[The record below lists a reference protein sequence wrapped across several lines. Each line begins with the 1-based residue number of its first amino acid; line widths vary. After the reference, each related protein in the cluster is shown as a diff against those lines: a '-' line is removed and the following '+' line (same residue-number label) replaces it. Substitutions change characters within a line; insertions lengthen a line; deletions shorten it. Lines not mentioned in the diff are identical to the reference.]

1 MGCSLSGK
9 LLIEFF
15 IQITYFYVISTQAIL
30 GIIFVYRELGVS
42 ALAGAAVL
50 AILVP
55 VNAVGS
61 KMGEIIQ
68 RKQLKAKDS
77 RIKVL
82 IDLSYYDYH
91 LLIILSNS

>member
-1 MGCSLSGK
+1 M
-9 LLIEFF
+9 
-15 IQITYFYVISTQAIL
+15 

-42 ALAGAAVL
+42 ALAGASVL

-82 IDLSYYDYH
+82 
-91 LLIILSNS
+91 NE

>member
-1 MGCSLSGK
+1 M
-9 LLIEFF
+9 
-15 IQITYFYVISTQAIL
+15 

-82 IDLSYYDYH
+82 IDLRYYDYH

>member
-1 MGCSLSGK
+1 M
-9 LLIEFF
+9 
-15 IQITYFYVISTQAIL
+15 

-77 RIKVL
+77 RIKVV
-82 IDLSYYDYH
+82 IDLRYFDYH
-91 LLIILSNS
+91 LHIILSNS

>member
-1 MGCSLSGK
+1 M
-9 LLIEFF
+9 
-15 IQITYFYVISTQAIL
+15 

-77 RIKVL
+77 RIKVFVYVF
-82 IDLSYYDYH
+82 S
-91 LLIILSNS
+91 